1 MSKIELSEKE
11 IEVINAQLNGEI
23 DGWTATDE
31 QQKLLT
37 GVISKAEALMD
48 ELNAYD
54 DDFDDLIKW
63 FWDKYQSQDK

>member
-11 IEVINAQLNGEI
+11 IEVINAQLNGDI

-37 GVISKAEALMD
+37 GVVSKAEALMD

-63 FWDKYQSQDK
+63 LWDKYQSKDK

>member
-37 GVISKAEALMD
+37 GVINKAEALMD

-63 FWDKYQSQDK
+63 FWDKYQSQNK

>member
-11 IEVINAQLNGEI
+11 IEVIKAQLNGEI

>member
-11 IEVINAQLNGEI
+11 IEVINAQLNGDI

-37 GVISKAEALMD
+37 GVINKAEALMD

-63 FWDKYQSQDK
+63 LWDKYQSKDK

>member
-11 IEVINAQLNGEI
+11 IEVIKAQLNGEI

-37 GVISKAEALMD
+37 GVILWSLYLE
-48 ELNAYD
+48 EVI
-54 DDFDDLIKW
+54 FI
-63 FWDKYQSQDK
+63 

>member
-37 GVISKAEALMD
+37 GVINKAEALMD

-63 FWDKYQSQDK
+63 FWDKYKSQDK